1 MNVLTGSEIRK
12 EAMEI
17 FKSSFYGIKNSEIF
31 PDFENE
37 NLDYG
42 IIEEDNSI
50 FVETKFNGKN
60 GKLMVKISVSLE
72 EV

>member
-12 EAMEI
+12 ETMEI
-17 FKSSFYGIKNSEIF
+17 LKSSFYGIKAPEIF

-50 FVETKFNGKN
+50 FIETKFNGKN
-60 GKLMVKISVSLE
+60 GKLMVKISVELE

>member
-1 MNVLTGSEIRK
+1 MNEMTGDEIKK
-12 EAMEI
+12 EVMEI
-17 FKSSFYGIKNSEIF
+17 IKSNFNGIKNSEIF

-37 NLDYG
+37 TLDYG
-42 IIEEDNSI
+42 VTEEDNSI

-60 GKLMVKISVSLE
+60 GKLMVKISVELE